1 MNLQLSADK
10 SEENLRSQSVILRW
24 GEHRKYRPY
33 AFTEQGVAILSSVL
47 RSKRAV
53 QVNIEIMRAFV
64 KLRSILAGHAGLA
77 RKLDAL
83 LRVPR
88 SLEMKDPSAPVALG
102 KQAQGKG
109 KQRTEVLL
117 IRRSKR
123 LQVALSSLG
132 RHRQIIAG
140 PLGQGM
146 LL

>member
-1 MNLQLSADK
+1 MGRAPQVPPLRFHGAGGGHPLQRA
-10 SEENLRSQSVILRW
+10 SQQAGL
-24 GEHRKYRPY
+24 
-33 AFTEQGVAILSSVL
+33 
-47 RSKRAV
+47 

>member
-1 MNLQLSADK
+1 MGRAPQIPSLRFHGAGGGHPLQRA
-10 SEENLRSQSVILRW
+10 SQQAGRT
-24 GEHRKYRPY
+24 GQHRDHEGFRQ
-33 AFTEQGVAILSSVL
+33 AS
-47 RSKRAV
+47 
-53 QVNIEIMRAFV
+53 
-64 KLRSILAGHAGLA
+64 SILAGHAGLA